1 MCCSVYNHTKIQHK
15 GVPMKAILVALL
27 LGGVAHAQ
35 QLPTQNEPRDV
46 HNYIPGIA
54 DRVPDGATGP
64 GVVYTQRAVGKIIA
78 VGNPRYQNYPIGNT
92 CQSQFQQQPNRPKET
107 SSLNWGTVAGGVA
120 GAVVGSQFGSGVGK
134 SVATAVGAGAG
145 GYVGNRVY
153 QNETANTSSVNQE
166 CQTVFEQRLE
176 GYSFTAQY
184 HSIQVQGFSRRM
196 PRVGDDTEIIIR
208 SVFYAGN

>member
-1 MCCSVYNHTKIQHK
+1 
-15 GVPMKAILVALL
+15 MKAILLAVLM
-27 LGGVAHAQ
+27 GGAAHAQ
-35 QLPTQNEPRDV
+35 QFPTQNEPRDV

-64 GVVYTQRAVGKIIA
+64 GVVYTQRAVGKIISI
-78 VGNPRYQNYPIGNT
+78 GNPRYQNYPIGNT
-92 CQSQFQQQPNRPKET
+92 CQQQFRQQPQDRSKET
-107 SSLNWGTVAGGVA
+107 SSLNWGTIAGGVV
-120 GAVVGSQFGSGVGK
+120 GAAVGSQFGGGTGK
-134 SVATAVGAGAG
+134 AVATMAGAGAG
-145 GYVGNRVY
+145 GYVGNKIY
-153 QNETANTSSVNQE
+153 QNESSNTTPLQQE

-196 PRVGDDTEIIIR
+196 PRVGDDVEIIIR